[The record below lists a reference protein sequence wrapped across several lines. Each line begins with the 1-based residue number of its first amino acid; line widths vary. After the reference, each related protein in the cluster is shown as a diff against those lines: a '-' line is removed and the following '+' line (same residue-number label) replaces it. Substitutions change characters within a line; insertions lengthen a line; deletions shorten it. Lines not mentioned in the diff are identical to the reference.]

1 MADYERTIAAVSS
14 GLTESGISVI
24 RISGPRALEVADR
37 VYRSP
42 GGRKKL
48 SEQKTHTIHYGHA
61 VAADGSVLDEV
72 LASVMRAPKTYTR
85 EDTVELN
92 CHGGVLVTRKVLEAL
107 FRAGAEPAEPG
118 EFTKMAYLN
127 GRIDLSQAEA
137 VMDVIRA
144 QNDFALSSS
153 ESQLSGSISRKVR
166 HFRDIILDVTAQ
178 IEAALD
184 DPEHYS
190 VDSFR
195 ESAQQSIREV
205 RAEMAQLSESFYDG
219 KVLKEGIRTVILG
232 RPNAGKSSLLNTF
245 YGGDRAI
252 VTEVPGTTRDLLEE
266 SVRWS
271 GLSFLLTDTA
281 GLRETEDKVE
291 KIGVDRAR
299 NAARQA
305 DLILYLIDSTE
316 SREDFSSEDR
326 DALASLSGRK
336 CIVLLNKTD
345 LAGEACAVEEE
356 KRLRE
361 IFPDFPVLS
370 ISAREGL
377 GIEKLKK
384 RMAELFLNGKIAY
397 NNEVILTNERQKMC
411 LDDALQS
418 IDLVLDNFD
427 AGIQEDLLTVDLM
440 DAYRSLGKIIGE
452 EVEDDLADRIFEK
465 FCMGK

>member
-178 IEAALD
+178 IEAAL
-184 DPEHYS
+184 
-190 VDSFR
+190 
-195 ESAQQSIREV
+195 
-205 RAEMAQLSESFYDG
+205 
-219 KVLKEGIRTVILG
+219 G
-232 RPNAGKSSLLNTF
+232 RLC
-245 YGGDRAI
+245 Y
-252 VTEVPGTTRDLLEE
+252 
-266 SVRWS
+266 
-271 GLSFLLTDTA
+271 
-281 GLRETEDKVE
+281 
-291 KIGVDRAR
+291 
-299 NAARQA
+299 
-305 DLILYLIDSTE
+305 
-316 SREDFSSEDR
+316 
-326 DALASLSGRK
+326 
-336 CIVLLNKTD
+336 
-345 LAGEACAVEEE
+345 
-356 KRLRE
+356 
-361 IFPDFPVLS
+361 
-370 ISAREGL
+370 
-377 GIEKLKK
+377 
-384 RMAELFLNGKIAY
+384 
-397 NNEVILTNERQKMC
+397 
-411 LDDALQS
+411 
-418 IDLVLDNFD
+418 
-427 AGIQEDLLTVDLM
+427 
-440 DAYRSLGKIIGE
+440 
-452 EVEDDLADRIFEK
+452 
-465 FCMGK
+465 